1 VKSAPVPEASL
12 SPLGVVAPPP
22 IDIQCEAFSGSL
34 AALFQVVRQRKV
46 DLLQVPLQPIC
57 EAYFQYLLANPEGD
71 LDSAAAALVALSYLI
86 QEKSHALI
94 PVPETYLDDPD
105 LDFNVDPYVHEFAP
119 AIQALEMFEEERDQ
133 VFFRG
138 SSQGDLYELPFTL
151 GQVTS
156 ADLSLAFERL
166 LRKAQ
171 PDTPEILQKPRRSL
185 ADQMQVVRDTLT
197 DDFRS
202 LLDIVPDPFTRTE
215 AVWWFLAMLEL
226 IRLGQARV
234 VLGDDDVLFARGVT
248 ECV

>member
-1 VKSAPVPEASL
+1 MKSSSLPEVAL

-22 IDIQCEAFSGSL
+22 IEIACEAFSGSL
-34 AALFQVVRQRKV
+34 ATLFQVVRQGKI

-57 EAYFQYLLANPEGD
+57 EAYFQYLLSNPEGD
-71 LDSAAAALVALSYLI
+71 LDSAAAALVALSYLV

-94 PVPETYLDDPD
+94 PVAPNLEEPEI
-105 LDFNVDPYVHEFAP
+105 DFGFDPYVHEFSG
-119 AIQALEMFEEERDQ
+119 AIQALEVFEEERDR

-138 SSQGDLYELPFTL
+138 STQGDLYELPFTL

-171 PDTPEILQKPRRSL
+171 PDKPEILQKARRSL
-185 ADQMQVVRDTLT
+185 AEQMKIVREILSV
-197 DDFRS
+197 DFKS
-202 LLDIVPDPFTRTE
+202 LVDIVPEPFTRSE
-215 AVWWFLAMLEL
+215 AVWWFLALLEL

-234 VLGDDDVLFARGVT
+234 TLGDDDVLFARGET
-248 ECV
+248 ECS